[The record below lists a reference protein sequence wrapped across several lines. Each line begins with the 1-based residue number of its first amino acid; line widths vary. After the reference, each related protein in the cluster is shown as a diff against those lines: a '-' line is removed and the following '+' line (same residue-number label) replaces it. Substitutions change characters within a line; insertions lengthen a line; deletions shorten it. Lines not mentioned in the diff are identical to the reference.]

1 MKPIHMKTA
10 HRIIRIFRTTI
21 RPEMRQDF
29 ERDFASISVAAV
41 KSQPGFISC
50 HIGSPTKWNP
60 DEYAMITV
68 WEDEDALANF
78 AGEEWHKA
86 VIPPA
91 MEQYPVSF
99 SVEHFYIQEMAV
111 NRDPHG
117 NL

>member
-99 SVEHFYIQEMAV
+99 SVEHFYIKEMAV
-111 NRDPHG
+111 NADPRG
-117 NL
+117 GV